1 VGVLPRAPR
10 GFRFL
15 FIAIDIFTKW
25 MEAMPIV
32 NITQEAVIK
41 FLQSIVFRFSILRW
55 VLMDNGTQFK
65 GANFTRCCVDF
76 NIEHES
82 SSVTHP

>member
-1 VGVLPRAPR
+1 
-10 GFRFL
+10 
-15 FIAIDIFTKW
+15 

-41 FLQSIVFRFSILRW
+41 FLQSIVFRFNIPRW
-55 VLMDNGTQFK
+55 VLMDNVTQFK
-65 GANFTRCCVDF
+65 GANFSRCCVDF
-76 NIEHES
+76 DIEHEA

>member
-1 VGVLPRAPR
+1 
-10 GFRFL
+10 
-15 FIAIDIFTKW
+15 

-41 FLQSIVFRFSILRW
+41 FLQSIVFRFNIPRW

-65 GANFTRCCVDF
+65 GANFSRCCVDF
-76 NIEHES
+76 DIEHEA